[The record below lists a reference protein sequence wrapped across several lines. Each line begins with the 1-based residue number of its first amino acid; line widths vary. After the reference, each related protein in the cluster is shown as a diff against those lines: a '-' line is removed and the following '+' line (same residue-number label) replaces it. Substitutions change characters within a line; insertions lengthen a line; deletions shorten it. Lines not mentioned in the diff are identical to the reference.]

1 MRKHKHLTLDDRIR
15 IQQGL
20 EARESFKAIS
30 RELGKDP
37 TTISKEVKGHI
48 QFKRSGCYGKPFNNC
63 SLRRN
68 CSYKNLCGKK
78 KCNRVC
84 SFCNSFECSSFCEDY
99 VPENCSSLSKP
110 PYVCNGCE
118 TRMKCTL
125 EKRLYTA
132 STAQKEYQSVLTE
145 AREGLQICEEERA
158 RIDTLISPL
167 LRKGQSLNH
176 ILASHSDEIMQHK
189 RTLYRYVD
197 KGVFSARN
205 IDMPRVVRMGKRK
218 IIHTFKVEKKC
229 RVNRLYTDY
238 KAFMEENPGLPVVE
252 IDTVEGI
259 KGGKVLLTMHFL
271 APQFMLAFIRDA
283 NTARSVTDIFEHIYD
298 LIGLEQF
305 KELFPVIL
313 GDNGGEFSN
322 PTAIEL
328 TPCGVSRSRLFYCD
342 PSAPYQK
349 GAVENNHGLIRRI
362 IPKGT
367 SMDNLT
373 QEDITLVMNHV
384 NSYIRKNLGNRS
396 PYEVFSTF
404 YGDDFLKKIGADH
417 ISPDDVIMHPS
428 LLK

>member
-1 MRKHKHLTLDDRIR
+1 M
-15 IQQGL
+15 
-20 EARESFKAIS
+20 
-30 RELGKDP
+30 
-37 TTISKEVKGHI
+37 
-48 QFKRSGCYGKPFNNC
+48 
-63 SLRRN
+63 
-68 CSYKNLCGKK
+68 
-78 KCNRVC
+78 
-84 SFCNSFECSSFCEDY
+84 
-99 VPENCSSLSKP
+99 
-110 PYVCNGCE
+110 
-118 TRMKCTL
+118 
-125 EKRLYTA
+125 
-132 STAQKEYQSVLTE
+132 
-145 AREGLQICEEERA
+145 
-158 RIDTLISPL
+158 
-167 LRKGQSLNH
+167 NH

-229 RVNRLYTDY
+229 RVNRLYSDY

-252 IDTVEGI
+252 IDTVEGIKGGVEGI

-342 PSAPYQK
+342 PSAPYRY
-349 GAVENNHGLIRRI
+349 LSI
-362 IPKGT
+362 
-367 SMDNLT
+367 
-373 QEDITLVMNHV
+373 
-384 NSYIRKNLGNRS
+384 
-396 PYEVFSTF
+396 
-404 YGDDFLKKIGADH
+404 
-417 ISPDDVIMHPS
+417 
-428 LLK
+428 